1 MWKSTSRHK
10 VRYTLFQTWSILII
24 NAWIKNRRELWFFY
38 ILQTHRRLVHTRVL
52 LNSINLMSSIPLI
65 QRSATVNYLSSMSRS
80 SWVRSRITSRSS
92 RGQLFQITER
102 YHWYLSREGYT
113 GVRKI
118 SIFTTRRSKNIL
130 LPVALLFFARSEI
143 TLGVFFL
150 CKVRIVVGGKRSCF
164 LRLAE
169 FTPSIFHRVRRCVYT
184 TEGDYYHSSSLV

>member
-1 MWKSTSRHK
+1 MDKKSSRIVIFLYSTNTSSFSSHTGLTEFNK
-10 VRYTLFQTWSILII
+10 FNVFNPTDTALGYGELSIVDVSVFLSTIPNYESIL
-24 NAWIKNRRELWFFY
+24 KR
-38 ILQTHRRLVHTRVL
+38 
-52 LNSINLMSSIPLI
+52 
-65 QRSATVNYLSSMSRS
+65 
-80 SWVRSRITSRSS
+80 
-92 RGQLFQITER
+92 LFQITKR
-102 YHWYLSREGYT
+102 YHRYLSREEYA

-118 SIFTTRRSKNIL
+118 SIFTTRRRKNIL
-130 LPVALLFFARSEI
+130 LSVALLFFARSEI